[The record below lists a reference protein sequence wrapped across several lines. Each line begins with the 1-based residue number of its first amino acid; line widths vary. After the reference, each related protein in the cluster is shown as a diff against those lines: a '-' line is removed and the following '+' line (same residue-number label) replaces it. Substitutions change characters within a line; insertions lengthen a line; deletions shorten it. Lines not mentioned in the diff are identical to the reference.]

1 MEITLYQSDFRDIGH
16 ESTFDQALIDCGII
30 DNNKELTEK
39 GNQLYP
45 DVEDWYDIDEI
56 TLVVDY
62 VKAY

>member
-1 MEITLYQSDFRDIGH
+1 MEITLYQSDFRDIVH
-16 ESTFDQALIDCGII
+16 ESTFDQVLIDCRII

-39 GNQLYP
+39 GNRLYP

-62 VKAY
+62 IKAY